1 MSKYFFERLKQG
13 YAGRKLNVKKNSS
26 ACCKLPWCDKPRT
39 MYKGVGGTL
48 CEEHQVKMREYG
60 GPARM
65 DRKWSFN
72 KKECCEMCNFDP
84 NKQELVKK
92 ISNPLVQRRTALSLL
107 IVDHIKTQR
116 DGGDD
121 SPENV
126 QTLCITCNFIKTML
140 SGDSIPKKLYKNFK
154 EYQRVLDLLKPIAKE
169 VLG

>member
-1 MSKYFFERLKQG
+1 
-13 YAGRKLNVKKNSS
+13 
-26 ACCKLPWCDKPRT
+26 
-39 MYKGVGGTL
+39 
-48 CEEHQVKMREYG
+48 
-60 GPARM
+60 
-65 DRKWSFN
+65 
-72 KKECCEMCNFDP
+72 MCNFDP

>member
-48 CEEHQVKMREYG
+48 CEEHQGKMREYG

-65 DRKWSFN
+65 DRKWSS
-72 KKECCEMCNFDP
+72 

-126 QTLCITCNFIKTML
+126 QTLCITCNFIKTMI
-140 SGDSIPKKLYKNFK
+140 SGDSVPRKLYKSIK
-154 EYQRVLDLLKPIAKE
+154 DYQKVQNLLKPIAQE